1 MTSLKIHLFGDPY
14 VERDRESI
22 TFSRRKVIALL
33 AYLAVN
39 HGQPHSRDALAV
51 LLWPESDRSSA
62 RANLRRDLFRLKK
75 SLGEEALHIERE
87 RVSLDLQGDTK
98 VDVVD
103 FQQWLEVVQR
113 HDHRQDSLCTE
124 CLQALT
130 QAAAVY
136 RNDFMAG
143 FGLPDSAEFDDW
155 QFFQNESLQ
164 RSLAQALQ
172 KLITWHAGRME
183 FEQAIEYARRWLS
196 MDSLHEPAQRTLM
209 QLYADSGQQAAA
221 LRQYE
226 QLKSLLESELGLP
239 PEESTASLFETIRS
253 NRAPSEP
260 AHDVS
265 SSRFTLDST
274 ADSPVLP
281 DFEKLFL
288 ERQQGTPFV
297 GRQEEMERL
306 NAFLETA
313 LTGEGQVAF
322 VTGAAGQ
329 GKTALIQAFAR
340 KSHQEVRELIVAV
353 GNCNAYTGLGDPYL
367 PFREILAL
375 LSGDIE
381 SGALAGKLHA
391 GHARRLWEI
400 APITVQTL
408 LENTPDLVGTLFPA
422 QRLLNQVAAFSAAS
436 GWEQLRELADQRLK
450 TNGSPG
456 VQQAALF
463 EQYSRLIQILTVQ
476 APLLLV
482 LEDLHWA
489 DLGSIS
495 LLFHLGRRLSG
506 QRILILGTYRP
517 DELAAV
523 RGAERHPLER
533 VINEFQRDFGDIFI
547 DLDQAEGEDFVT
559 ALLDSQPNLLS
570 AEFRRTLYHQTQ
582 GHALFTVELLQGM
595 QERGDLVRDEQG
607 RWIEQPN
614 LDWETLPARVEGA
627 IGERVKR
634 LDASLRDLLQVASV
648 EGEEFTAEVL
658 AQVLGTDLQQVVQ
671 RLSRELDKTHRLVQA
686 LATQRTGT
694 QRLSRYRFRHN
705 LIQRYM
711 YGLLD
716 SVERVYL
723 HESVGEAMET
733 LFAEQLHG
741 AAVQLAR
748 HFGEA
753 QIPEKALV
761 YLQRAGDQARHSA
774 ALEEAGRYYQ
784 AALEILPPED
794 HAQRASILR
803 KLGECYWVTGD
814 PKTAQEMLEDSFNL
828 FEKLGDIHGAGAV
841 QRMIGRLYWE
851 MGDRDQALAH
861 YQQALSIL
869 EQGPESAELAWA
881 ISSISQMYM
890 LAGDYQAA
898 ITWGDRALEQAL
910 RLGAHDVAIH
920 ALNNVGT
927 AYLNTGD
934 VDVARPMLEESA
946 RRARALGLPH
956 DACRALVNL
965 GEGLTGLGHYQEA
978 HQVLEN
984 LHDYAAKVQAPLYAG
999 SSLVELAKIEWW
1011 WGDWKTALRRRQ
1023 GILKWLQLGR
1033 QLAYL
1038 ELVSHTFFAHIHN
1051 DLGQFLAAGQILIKI
1066 RPKVEKFNELQ
1077 MSAPFL
1083 REFIRTSHALG
1094 RHSETQQAI
1103 QELMQDI
1110 DRVEFGGRLA
1120 LMSLLSACYVLMTGD
1135 ISDASRLAERCLHKL
1150 EETHIQ
1156 LGSPVSAAALAEAR
1170 GLILS
1175 ATGQFEQ
1182 AAENFQ
1188 QAVNGWR
1195 DLKRPYDRVRAL
1207 LGLGQAFSGAS
1218 KPQQARN
1225 ALDQA
1230 LKQVGSLTS
1239 QLEDPGMKQSF
1250 VESPLVVEIR
1260 SGLDAIQPASS

>member
-1 MTSLKIHLFGDPY
+1 MTSLSIHLFGDPY
-14 VERDRESI
+14 VERDRKSI

-87 RVSLDLQGDTK
+87 RVWLDLQGDTK
-98 VDVVD
+98 IDVVD
-103 FQQWLEVVQR
+103 FQQWLEVVHR
-113 HDHRQDSLCTE
+113 HDHRQDSLCTD

-172 KLITWHAGRME
+172 KLIAWHAGRME
-183 FEQAIEYARRWLS
+183 FEQAIEYARRWVS
-196 MDSLHEPAQRTLM
+196 MDSLYEPAQRTLM

-221 LRQYE
+221 LRQFE
-226 QLKSLLESELGLP
+226 QLKSLLESELGLA
-239 PEESTASLFETIRS
+239 PEESTASLFEAIRS
-253 NRAPSEP
+253 NRIPSGP
-260 AHDVS
+260 AHKVS
-265 SSRFTLDST
+265 SARSTLDST

-281 DFEKLFL
+281 DFDKLFP
-288 ERQQGTPFV
+288 EGQEGAPFV

-313 LTGEGQVAF
+313 LAGEGQVAF

-340 KSHQEVRELIVAV
+340 KSHQEVPELLVAV

-381 SGALAGKLHA
+381 SGAQAGKLHA

-400 APITVQTL
+400 APITAQTL
-408 LENTPDLVGTLFPA
+408 LEITPDLVGTLLPA
-422 QRLLNQVAAFSAAS
+422 QRLLNQVAGFSTAS
-436 GWEQLRELADQRLK
+436 GLKQLRELADHRSK

-456 VQQAALF
+456 VQQSALF

-506 QRILILGTYRP
+506 RRILILGTYRP
-517 DELAAV
+517 DEVAAL
-523 RGAERHPLER
+523 RGVERHPLER
-533 VINEFQRDFGDIFI
+533 VIHEFQRDFGDIFI
-547 DLDQAEGEDFVT
+547 DLDQAEGQDFVT

-570 AEFRRTLYHQTQ
+570 AEFRQTLFRQTQ

-595 QERGDLVRDEQG
+595 QERGDLVRDAQG

-627 IGERVKR
+627 IGERIKR
-634 LDASLRDLLQVASV
+634 LDPSLRDMLQVASV

-658 AQVLGTDLQQVVQ
+658 AQVLGTDRQQVVQ
-671 RLSRELDKTHRLVQA
+671 RLSRELDKTHRLVRA
-686 LATQRTGT
+686 LTTQRIGT

-716 SVERVYL
+716 PVERVYL
-723 HESVGEAMET
+723 HESVGEALET
-733 LFAEQLHG
+733 LFEEQLDG

-761 YLQRAGDQARHSA
+761 YLQRAGDQARHA
-774 ALEEAGRYYQ
+774 TALEEAGRYYQ
-784 AALEILPPED
+784 AALEILPIED
-794 HAQRASILR
+794 HAQRASLLR

-814 PKTAQEMLEDSFNL
+814 PKTAQKMLEDSFHL
-828 FEKLGDIHGAGAV
+828 FEKLGDLHGAGAV

-851 MGDRDQALAH
+851 MGDREQALAH

-869 EQGPESAELAWA
+869 EQGPDSAELAWA

-890 LAGDYQAA
+890 LASDYQAA

-920 ALNNVGT
+920 AFNNVGT
-927 AYLNTGD
+927 SYLNTGD

-946 RRARALGLPH
+946 RRARTLGLPH

-965 GEGLTGLGHYQEA
+965 GEGLTGLGYYQEA

-984 LHDYAAKVQAPLYAG
+984 LHQYAAQVQAPLYAG
-999 SSLVELAKIEWW
+999 GSLVELAKIEWW
-1011 WGDWKTALRRRQ
+1011 MGNWKTALQRRQ
-1023 GILKWLQLGR
+1023 DILHWLELGWQLT
-1033 QLAYL
+1033 YL
-1038 ELVSHTFFAHIHN
+1038 ELITFTLFAQIHN
-1051 DLGQFLAAGQILIKI
+1051 DLGQFQAAEQILAEIHT
-1066 RPKVEKFNELQ
+1066 KVQKFNELQ
-1077 MSAPFL
+1077 ISAPFL
-1083 REFIRTSHALG
+1083 REYIRSLHALG
-1094 RHSETQQAI
+1094 KQAEVLQAVQQLI
-1103 QELMQDI
+1103 EKINQ
-1110 DRVEFGGRLA
+1110 VEFGGQPA
-1120 LMSLLSACYVLMTGD
+1120 LMPLLDICYVLAGSG
-1135 ISDASRLAERCLHKL
+1135 ISGAARLAELCLHHL
-1150 EETHIQ
+1150 EETHAQ
-1156 LGSPVSAAALAEAR
+1156 LASPLSEATLVEAQ
-1170 GLILS
+1170 GVMLS
-1175 ATGQFEQ
+1175 ATSLPEQ
-1182 AAENFQ
+1182 AAEYFQ
-1188 QAVNGWR
+1188 QAVNGWH

-1207 LGLGQAFSGAS
+1207 LGLARAFSGAS
-1218 KPQQARN
+1218 EPEQARA

-1230 LKQVGSLTS
+1230 LKQVGSLANH
-1239 QLEDPGMKQSF
+1239 LEDPGMKQSF
-1250 VESPLVVEIR
+1250 AESPLVVEIR
-1260 SGLDAIQPASS
+1260 SGLDTL